1 MTNTKAGD
9 SIWRPLVLTALVG
22 MLVSPVLASPG
33 GAVQPPRVNAD
44 AATIAD
50 FNKRVHDYLE
60 LHKKVDGAIKEP
72 SKDDRPEMF
81 VEHQIAFAKLMQKE
95 RPDAK
100 PGDIFTKPMRNI
112 VRKLLAS
119 VFRGP
124 GGRQIK
130 KSILDEYT
138 GNIRLVVNTQYPE
151 GAPVSTMPPQILE
164 GLPKLPDGL
173 EFRFIGPRLILL
185 DSHARLIVD
194 VVEHVF
200 P

>member
-1 MTNTKAGD
+1 MTNTEVGD
-9 SIWRPLVLTALVG
+9 RIRRRLVLAVLVG
-22 MLVSPVLASPG
+22 TLVSPVLASSGSG
-33 GAVQPPRVNAD
+33 GQPPRVNAD

-50 FNKRVHDYLE
+50 FNKRVEAYVA

-100 PGDIFTKPMRNI
+100 PGDIFTKPMRHI
-112 VRKLLAS
+112 IRRLLAS

-173 EFRFIGPRLILL
+173 EFRFIGSRLILL

>member
-1 MTNTKAGD
+1 MTNAKAGD
-9 SIWRPLVLTALVG
+9 SIWRHLVLAALVG
-22 MLVSPVLASPG
+22 MLVSPVLASSG
-33 GAVQPPRVNAD
+33 GAAQSPRVNAD

-50 FNKRVHDYLE
+50 FNERVKAYLA

-81 VEHQIAFAKLMQKE
+81 VQHQIAFAKLMQKE

-112 VRKLLAS
+112 VRRLLAS

-138 GNIRLVVNTQYPE
+138 GNIALVVNTQYPE

-164 GLPKLPDGL
+164 GLPRLPDGL
-173 EFRFIGPRLILL
+173 EFRFVGQRLILL

-194 VVEHVF
+194 VVDKVF